1 MAPRARTGTAWASHR
16 QQFSALLSSAV
27 LEWVLI
33 LLMLLEGLLSYLA
46 TAFARL
52 CKLPPPCPACA
63 RLDAVLGGARPGSSY
78 RDLLCSSHRAEA
90 LCHDG
95 GGVGIGEV
103 CSRDAS
109 GGRRAV
115 DDGIDRAGYSEL
127 RTSDSESELRRRS
140 PEDAAAIDRLKEELT
155 FGLAQ
160 TKVADS
166 VPLKIQNGV
175 PDIPHSQDSGELG
188 SIKADIQS
196 ADLPTKD
203 EEPHTKV
210 ADSVLQSEVQSGKL
224 HSQDP
229 DNIQTSDL
237 PTKDEEPHTDTEDHN
252 PEEDVWHNATDN
264 GEPSESKA
272 AADEPEPELS
282 DRATTRQ
289 DSLRVHQH
297 LKLLLSQL
305 STSSSSFRAPDS
317 PSLQEQQHEQAVL
330 RNITRALSLQRN
342 YSGVSEGSM
351 LDTEAEE
358 CSTVDEL
365 RRRVELDRR
374 SMALLWKELEEERS
388 ASAVAT
394 SQAMAMIT
402 RLQEEKAAM
411 RTEAAQYRRVM
422 EEQSAYDR
430 DDAERLAGVVRELEA
445 EVEGYKARLRDHEI
459 VGEIR
464 DHMRLLPCQTQG
476 EIGGVSGAAGEEF
489 SGGSEDDENA
499 RAWKQLRGLTDRLHR
514 LSNNSG
520 GIVQEPEPTDVEE
533 EEEDGDGGKEEDT
546 TEASVVGRRVRN
558 GDNFTKWQHL
568 QSIETTSKGST
579 HGHGH
584 RGDDGGGERDDTA
597 ALEEEIE
604 ELSRRLQS
612 LEADRSFLEHS
623 VNSLRNGRDGEAVIH
638 DIARSLR
645 ELRKTLGE
653 DTTMAS

>member
-1 MAPRARTGTAWASHR
+1 MAARARTGTGWGSHR
-16 QQFSALLSSAV
+16 QQLSALLSSAV

-33 LLMLLEGLLSYLA
+33 LLMLLEGLLSRLA

-90 LCHDG
+90 SSSSWAFCHD
-95 GGVGIGEV
+95 GGVGIGDV
-103 CSRDAS
+103 LGD
-109 GGRRAV
+109 RRVV
-115 DDGIDRAGYSEL
+115 DDEIDRVGYSEL
-127 RTSDSESELRRRS
+127 RASDSESELRRRS
-140 PEDAAAIDRLKEELT
+140 PEDAAAIDRLKEQLT
-155 FGLAQ
+155 LTQVQSGVH
-160 TKVADS
+160 TEDS
-166 VPLKIQNGV
+166 R
-175 PDIPHSQDSGELG
+175 ELG
-188 SIKADIQS
+188 SIEAKIQTT
-196 ADLPTKD
+196 DLPTKE
-203 EEPHTKV
+203 EEPHTKA
-210 ADSVLQSEVQSGKL
+210 ADSVLQSELMQVQSGKL
-224 HSQDP
+224 QSDDP

-237 PTKDEEPHTDTEDHN
+237 PTKDEEPHTDTGDHN
-252 PEEDVWHNATDN
+252 PEEDVWHNADD
-264 GEPSESKA
+264 GEPSETKA
-272 AADEPEPELS
+272 AADEPDPEFS

-289 DSLRVHQH
+289 DSFRVHQH

-305 STSSSSFRAPDS
+305 STSSSFRAPDS

-342 YSGVSEGSM
+342 HLGVSDGIM
-351 LDTEAEE
+351 LDAEAEE

-365 RRRVELDRR
+365 RRWVELDRR

-445 EVEGYKARLRDHEI
+445 EVEGYKTRLRDQEI

-476 EIGGVSGAAGEEF
+476 ETGGVSGPAGEEF
-489 SGGSEDDENA
+489 SGGGSEDDDNA
-499 RAWKQLRGLTDRLHR
+499 RAWKQLRGLTDRLRR
-514 LSNNSG
+514 LSNNSSE
-520 GIVQEPEPTDVEE
+520 IVQEQEPTDVQE
-533 EEEDGDGGKEEDT
+533 EEEDADGGKEEDT
-546 TEASVVGRRVRN
+546 TEPSVVGRRVRN

-584 RGDDGGGERDDTA
+584 HGHDGGGEGDDTA
-597 ALEEEIE
+597 ALEEEIG
-604 ELSRRLQS
+604 ELSRRLQA

-645 ELRKTLGE
+645 ELRRTLGE
-653 DTTMAS
+653 DTMAS

>member
-1 MAPRARTGTAWASHR
+1 MAATSSTAWGSHR
-16 QQFSALLSSAV
+16 RFSALLSSAV

-33 LLMLLEGLLSYLA
+33 LLMLLEGLLSRLA

-52 CKLPPPCPACA
+52 CNLPPPCPACA

-90 LCHDG
+90 FCHDG

-103 CSRDAS
+103 CRD
-109 GGRRAV
+109 GVGDRPAV

-140 PEDAAAIDRLKEELT
+140 PEDAAAIDRLKEQLT
-155 FGLAQ
+155 LTQVQSGIPEKTHAEDSRLQIFPRKIQGSEWRRSGAGIAPADLPTEDDEPHTKVGDSVLQSGLAQ
-160 TKVADS
+160 VQSGRSRSD
-166 VPLKIQNGV
+166 
-175 PDIPHSQDSGELG
+175 DPH
-188 SIKADIQS
+188 DIQTG
-196 ADLPTKD
+196 DLPTKD
-203 EEPHTKV
+203 E
-210 ADSVLQSEVQSGKL
+210 G
-224 HSQDP
+224 
-229 DNIQTSDL
+229 
-237 PTKDEEPHTDTEDHN
+237 PHTDTGDDKPEDD
-252 PEEDVWHNATDN
+252 DVWHNADD
-264 GEPSESKA
+264 GEPSETKA
-272 AADEPEPELS
+272 AADEPEPEFP
-282 DRATTRQ
+282 DRATARQ
-289 DSLRVHQH
+289 DSLRVHHH

-305 STSSSSFRAPDS
+305 STSSSFRAPDS
-317 PSLQEQQHEQAVL
+317 PSVQEQQHEQAVL

-342 YSGVSEGSM
+342 CSGVSEGSM
-351 LDTEAEE
+351 LDTDGEE
-358 CSTVDEL
+358 CGTVDEL

-374 SMALLWKELEEERS
+374 SMALMWKELEEERS

-430 DDAERLAGVVRELEA
+430 DEAERLAGVVRELED

-459 VGEIR
+459 VHEVR
-464 DHMRLLPCQTQG
+464 DHMRLALCQREG
-476 EIGGVSGAAGEEF
+476 ETGDVSGSGPAGGEL

-499 RAWKQLRGLTDRLHR
+499 RAWKQLRRLTDRLHR
-514 LSNNSG
+514 LSNNSSE
-520 GIVQEPEPTDVEE
+520 IVQEPEPNDVQEEE
-533 EEEDGDGGKEEDT
+533 EEEDGGGKEEDT

-584 RGDDGGGERDDTA
+584 HGDDGEGEDTA
-597 ALEEEIE
+597 ASEEIG
-604 ELSRRLQS
+604 ELSRRLQA
-612 LEADRSFLEHS
+612 LEEDRSFLEHS

-645 ELRKTLGE
+645 ELRKTLGDDQ
-653 DTTMAS
+653 DTIAS